1 MKKIAIYLCLL
12 FLGNVAVAQ
21 IERIDE
27 DEDYVFLNFNDS
39 TINGRFIPIYDSA
52 ISDSI
57 YAEVFT
63 IIQIDNNGKLEDL
76 EVRGYVEINAQGE
89 YEEYIE
95 SEKLNS
101 RLYTALETTI
111 ERFIRNHGVFI
122 HPSKENIRGTRNG
135 FDLRI
140 VRCPTT
146 KD

>member
-63 IIQIDNNGKLEDL
+63 IIRIDDNGKLKDL
-76 EVRGYVEINAQGE
+76 EVRGYVEINAQGK

-111 ERFIRNHGVFI
+111 ERFVRNRGVFI
-122 HPSKENIRGTRNG
+122 HPSKENIRGTRNL
-135 FDLRI
+135 FRLRV